1 MCNSLGV
8 SGEWL
13 QAVLVPKL
21 LRWCQ
26 QTTLDVDVKSLN
38 LVPIDVY
45 TLKYQELKLKYGN
58 ELVQVST
65 STCTLMFLSCLWL
78 CTCVVVSVASVH

>member
-45 TLKYQELKLKYGN
+45 ALKYQELKLKYGN

-65 STCTLMFLSCLWL
+65 STIMYVDVFVLFM
-78 CTCVVVSVASVH
+78 AMYMRG